1 LEEESSIGKL
11 EDIQKYIMLYM
22 TVILFAISLF
32 IIFIIFNI
40 NKPILQYRCVEL
52 SMIYDKQIKYTLLL
66 VLLFI
71 SIFNVLCSLY
81 NICDTQ
87 YLYLQI
93 PDFEH
98 LGILF
103 MEAPSDLG
111 GSDTVSGGGDTGYPN
126 SPPQYGGEN
135 GGSTGGNDDDKQI
148 PRAITSKNDGPLRVV
163 DSNGQVV
170 PIENWIYRSGPGA
183 SNQPLCSQIAD
194 ALQVQKDLGK
204 RNLNNWFFAPHQDRY
219 FLDVVEGERL
229 NNGKAMGALRYYSD
243 QFIRYDH
250 HGVRSGMF
258 NAKINDSLINALK
271 RVK

>member
-1 LEEESSIGKL
+1 
-11 EDIQKYIMLYM
+11 M
-22 TVILFAISLF
+22 TIILFAISLF

-40 NKPILQYRCVEL
+40 NKSILQYRCVEF
-52 SMIYDKQIKYTLLL
+52 SMIYDKQIKYALLL

-98 LGILF
+98 LDILF

-111 GSDTVSGGGDTGYPN
+111 GSGTVSGGGDTGYPN
-126 SPPQYGGEN
+126 SPPQSGGEN
-135 GGSTGGNDDDKQI
+135 GGNTGGNDDDKQI

-163 DSNGQVV
+163 DSNGQEV
-170 PIENWIYRSGPGA
+170 PIENWVYRSGPGT
-183 SNQPLCSQIAD
+183 SNQPLCSQIAN
-194 ALQVQKDLGK
+194 ALQEQRDLGK

-229 NNGKAMGALRYYSD
+229 NNGKSMGALRYYSD

-258 NAKINDSLINALK
+258 NAKINDSLINALN